1 VAIIPCSPYL
11 IPFGLSINAGDLD
24 PSESVTENLCR
35 LIPFESAALI
45 QFIEY
50 KIDTL
55 DDAKVVSS
63 VAGTSEAYCTVHA
76 PDILTCDWLEII
88 DAISQIPRLSLVNV
102 HARPDDSFT
111 LCQKCSR
118 RIVNTLEAGG

>member
-1 VAIIPCSPYL
+1 MAIIPCSPYL